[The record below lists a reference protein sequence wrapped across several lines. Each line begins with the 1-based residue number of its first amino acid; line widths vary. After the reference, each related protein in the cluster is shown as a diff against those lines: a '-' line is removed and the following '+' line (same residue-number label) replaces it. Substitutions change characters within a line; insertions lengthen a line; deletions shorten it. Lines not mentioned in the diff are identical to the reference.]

1 MTTIRVGGT
10 HTSLEKA
17 EQHVREYV
25 TNTGRRWAYPAYD
38 GYPGHDG
45 PELGAADL
53 LAPALL
59 NAQQNPIGSYYGFE
73 SILDVLN
80 ERLAEIPTDVT
91 LDVATADT
99 LEKIAQLY
107 GVLDTNKPKYIS
119 LTKLSKALHRK
130 RPGLL
135 PLYDRNIR
143 HCYVYAHGAPVPD
156 TKNRSWTDLT
166 RLWVAA
172 VQADLTTQLDQ
183 WTALAGLATGP
194 TVTPLRA
201 LDIVGWY
208 LGDQRGS
215 GEWTSEDPEPS
226 DV

>member
-17 EQHVREYV
+17 HQYV
-25 TNTGRRWAYPAYD
+25 HSYVKNPARTWAYPAYD

-59 NAQQNPIGSYYGFE
+59 NAGQNPIGSYYGFE

-91 LDVATADT
+91 LDEATPGT
-99 LEKIAQLY
+99 LESIAQLY
-107 GVLDTNKPKYIS
+107 GVLDTSKPKYIS

-130 RPGLL
+130 RPALL

-172 VQADLTTQLDQ
+172 VQEDLTTQLEH
-183 WTALAGLATGP
+183 WSALAALATGP

-201 LDIVGWY
+201 LDILGWH
-208 LGDQRGS
+208 LGDPRGT
-215 GEWTSEDPEPS
+215 GEWSAEDPEPS